1 MGAVPVSLG
10 LILPGRPTGQ
20 MSRSPST
27 NALPGIMSNGARDT
41 SPRSGRGSRR
51 DCAPSKRVSESRSIS
66 CSKLFGRWCHMTFRP
81 SSKSSLNSDS
91 APGPE
96 DTQHFGNKQAT
107 VDVDGSPI

>member
-1 MGAVPVSLG
+1 
-10 LILPGRPTGQ
+10 
-20 MSRSPST
+20 
-27 NALPGIMSNGARDT
+27 MSNGARDT

-51 DCAPSKRVSESRSIS
+51 DCAPRSPSLKPIS